1 MRVAY
6 SLHQHE
12 TLGVR
17 NDLGGVESLLKV
29 VKNLLLVAG
38 EFDVGAGELLAGT
51 SALGLQGGQASGEHG
66 LTDQR
71 DGLTHVEGVDGGPLA
86 RALLAGRVEDLLD
99 ERGAI
104 LIVVV
109 EDVAG
114 DFDEER
120 VEHALVPLGK
130 DIAHLL
136 VAHAEATLHHI
147 VCLLSDSSD

>member
-1 MRVAY
+1 MRARIAY

-17 NDLGGVESLLKV
+17 DDLGGVKGLLEV
-29 VKNLLLVAG
+29 VKDLLLVAG
-38 EFDVGAGELLAGT
+38 ELDLGAGELLAGAST
-51 SALGLQGGQASGEHG
+51 LGLQGGQTSGEHG
-66 LTDQR
+66 FTDER

-86 RALLAGRVEDLLD
+86 GTLLAGRVEDLLD

-104 LIVVV
+104 VVVVV

-130 DIAHLL
+130 GIAHLL
-136 VAHAEATLHHI
+136 VAHAETTLHHV
-147 VCLLSDSSD
+147 VCLFVNG